1 MTGGQG
7 TGFLFHC
14 TLDSPPILFGFAS
27 LRRDAD
33 SASGVFSSLHLYY
46 IPNFRYCQHIL
57 LTFLIFYIKFIFYRA
72 FFASSADMPQA
83 ERKNPFEAKNFSF
96 AAADAPQARLTAGA
110 QDIKRRA
117 AAVIG
122 RFCTPLKICVNCFRQ
137 AVFLLTISGN
147 AGKINT

>member
-1 MTGGQG
+1 MCFCFTVHW
-7 TGFLFHC
+7 TR
-14 TLDSPPILFGFAS
+14 
-27 LRRDAD
+27 LRSFSVLRL
-33 SASGVFSSLHLYY
+33 SGATPTQRQEFFSSLHLYY
-46 IPNFRYCQHIL
+46 IPCFGYCQHIL